1 MMIRWFLIA
10 YTTISM
16 LGVLFL
22 LSIENVYLPI
32 AIISGILLLGHREF
46 WSLLR
51 YRRMPVVDERVRN
64 NLTSAMQLTGVF
76 FFITSIVLILLLRFN
91 VFRDTPTGLI
101 ISGQLVIVGIVYLVG
116 YNYYDR
122 VRPNLGKR
130 AMHWLKIC
138 LITAGLSLSTVAS
151 AIVLHN
157 LVSFWFGFED
167 AFFFILG
174 LLVAPAV
181 FAVSLLGSMAVFIKG
196 LWASFTGVDQS

>member
-1 MMIRWFLIA
+1 MKIRWILIA
-10 YTTISM
+10 YATIST

-22 LSIENVYLPI
+22 LSLENAYLPI

-51 YRRMPVVDERVRN
+51 YRRLPVVDERVRN

-76 FFITSIVLILLLRFN
+76 FFIASIVLILLLRFN

-122 VRPNLGKR
+122 VRPSLGEQ

-138 LITAGLSLSTVAS
+138 LITAGLSLSTIAL

-181 FAVSLLGSMAVFIKG
+181 FAVSLLGSLAVFIKG
-196 LWASFTGVDQS
+196 LWASFTGVDQA

>member
-1 MMIRWFLIA
+1 MIRWFLIA

>member
-10 YTTISM
+10 YTIISM

-46 WSLLR
+46 WSLLK
-51 YRRMPVVDERVRN
+51 YQRMPVVDERVRN
-64 NLTSAMQLTGVF
+64 NLTCAMQFTGVF
-76 FFITSIVLILLLRFN
+76 FFITSIILILLLRFN
-91 VFRDTPTGLI
+91 VFRGTPTGLI

-122 VRPNLGKR
+122 VRPNLGER

-138 LITAGLSLSTVAS
+138 LITAGLSLSTIAS

-174 LLVAPAV
+174 LLVAPAIL
-181 FAVSLLGSMAVFIKG
+181 AVSLLGSMAIFIKG